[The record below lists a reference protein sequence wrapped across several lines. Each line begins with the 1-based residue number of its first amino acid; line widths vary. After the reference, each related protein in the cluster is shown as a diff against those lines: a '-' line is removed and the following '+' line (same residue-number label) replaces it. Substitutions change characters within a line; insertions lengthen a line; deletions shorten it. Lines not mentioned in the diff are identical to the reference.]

1 MIVVV
6 GVAVRF
12 YNRQHLVVS
21 MANDIYEFD
30 MSVGKS
36 NTQVHLNSLLAR
48 TEKGRE
54 LLKTKTTKKVETV
67 PKI

>member
-1 MIVVV
+1 
-6 GVAVRF
+6 
-12 YNRQHLVVS
+12 

-30 MSVGKS
+30 MSIGKS
-36 NTQVHLNSLLAR
+36 NTQIHLNSLLAR

-54 LLKTKTTKKVETV
+54 LLKTKTTKKIETV